1 MNQDR
6 LQQDLIGLIEQAN
19 LDPTQARLTAEKAI
33 LWAGRNGWVNIMA
46 LANLVAGRAH
56 ASQSA
61 FDAAVECYQRAS
73 TLFKDVDDIQR
84 VAESFHGL
92 SAVYLRKGEFSL
104 ALEQLRKALT
114 WLNRLEVEHSLV
126 AVVRMQLSQTLMNL
140 GYWSD
145 AEQELLSLGD
155 GLDVSD
161 QQLAEYQLA
170 LLRLVFFRG
179 DQRAVREQLQLCR
192 ELILSLDNDRF
203 RLPLDYY
210 SARYICKY
218 QKVRQGEK
226 ELTRLWQSANKSDN
240 QILYLAYEAAV
251 DLLQSDYPQRGI
263 FWLTELLTQTALPL
277 SLRQQIHLALAN
289 FFVAHLSHELANE
302 HFQSAA
308 RLTNTIRESE
318 INQQW
323 ARYRADDMFHELR
336 SQLAQHKKN
345 NQILAQSNALLQA
358 VNRIAMAVNAALD
371 QYSLVTRLREQLEG
385 WVSAEIIGIGE
396 LRDDELIF
404 DCLLDGER
412 RIASNR
418 LSMSETRA
426 WSVKAIQQ
434 GRILFENDFVFK
446 DEILMEEA
454 PNVARSVAFVPLKC
468 ENRVIGLLTLQSRQP
483 QAFDSRCISL
493 LEYIAPVIGI
503 AFANQINFR
512 RTIELSGQVS
522 RHQQE
527 LHDVRQLMAHMV
539 DHDELTGLPNRTSLP
554 AHFERWIAQA
564 PFHCLLIRI
573 ANLADINKG
582 LGYGSDDDVVKVLGQ
597 RLRNRLR
604 PDDLL
609 IRMGNDEFLLLVAQ
623 METRDALI
631 DFARQL
637 SELTIQPLR
646 AREQM
651 VDAKPAIGIVT
662 YPEHGETLE
671 EILSMLT
678 IATDHALADETRVF
692 TLE

>member
-6 LQQDLIGLIEQAN
+6 LQRDLIGLIEQTH

-61 FDAAVECYQRAS
+61 FDSAVECYQRAS

-114 WLNRLEVEHSLV
+114 WLNRLEEEHSLV

-145 AEQELLSLGD
+145 AEQELLSLGE

-192 ELILSLDNDRF
+192 EMILSLDNDRF
-203 RLPLDYY
+203 RMPLDYY
-210 SARYICKY
+210 SARYVCKY

-226 ELTRLWQSANKSDN
+226 ELTRLWQDANKSDI

-277 SLRQQIHLALAN
+277 SLKQQIHLALAN

-371 QYSLVTRLREQLEG
+371 QHSLLTRLREQLEG

-396 LRDDELIF
+396 LRDEELIF

-412 RIASNR
+412 RIPSNR

-434 GRILFENDFVFK
+434 GRILFDNDFVFK

-468 ENRVIGLLTLQSRQP
+468 ENRVIGLLTLQSRQS
-483 QAFDSRCISL
+483 QAFDNRCISL

-522 RHQQE
+522 RHKQE

-554 AHFERWIAQA
+554 AHFERWISQA

-582 LGYGSDDDVVKVLGQ
+582 LGYGSDEDVVKILGQ

-609 IRMGNDEFLLLVAQ
+609 IRMSNDEFLLLVGQ
-623 METRDALI
+623 METRESLI

-637 SELTIQPLR
+637 SELTVQPLR
-646 AREQM
+646 AREQT

-671 EILSMLT
+671 EVLSMLT
-678 IATDHALADETRVF
+678 IATDHALSDETNVF

>member
-1 MNQDR
+1 MNQNR
-6 LQQDLIGLIEQAN
+6 LQRDLLDLVDQVS

-56 ASQSA
+56 AHQQA
-61 FDAAVECYQRAS
+61 FDSAVECFQRAS
-73 TLFKDVDDIQR
+73 TLFKDLDDIQR
-84 VAESFHGL
+84 LVESYYGL
-92 SAVYLRKGEFSL
+92 SSVYLRKGEFSL
-104 ALEQLRKALT
+104 AIEQLRKALS
-114 WLNRLEVEHSLV
+114 WLSRMNTEHSLV
-126 AVVRMQLSQTLMNL
+126 VIVRMQLAQALMNL

-145 AEQELLSLGD
+145 AEQEVLSLAE
-155 GLDVSD
+155 GLDVTD
-161 QQLAEYQLA
+161 QQLAEYQL
-170 LLRLVFFRG
+170 LVLRLVFFRG
-179 DQRAVREQLQLCR
+179 DQRTISEQLKLCR
-192 ELILSLDNDRF
+192 ELILSLDNARF
-203 RLPLDYY
+203 RLALDYY
-210 SARYICKY
+210 SARYVGKY

-226 ELTRLWQSANKSDN
+226 ELNRLWQSANKDDN
-240 QILYLAYEAAV
+240 QILYLAYEAAL

-263 FWLTELLTQTALPL
+263 FWLTELLAQASLPL
-277 SLRQQIHLALAN
+277 SLKQQIHLSLAD
-289 FFVAHLSHELANE
+289 FFVAHLSHELASE
-302 HFQSAA
+302 HFQSANKLNSA
-308 RLTNTIRESE
+308 IRESE

-323 ARYRADDMFHELR
+323 ARYQADEMFHELR

-345 NQILAQSNALLQA
+345 NQVLAQSNALLQA
-358 VNRIAMAVNAALD
+358 VNRIAMTVNAALD
-371 QYSLVTRLREQLEG
+371 QHSMLTRLRQQLTG
-385 WVSAEIIGIGE
+385 WISAEIIGIAE
-396 LRDDELIF
+396 LRDEELIF

-412 RIASNR
+412 RIPSNR
-418 LSMSETRA
+418 LPMTESRA
-426 WSVKAIQQ
+426 WSVRAVQQ
-434 GRILFENDFVFK
+434 GRILFENDFVIK

-468 ENRVIGLLTLQSRQP
+468 ENRIIGLLTLQSRQA
-483 QAFDSRCISL
+483 QVFDNRSISL

-512 RTIELSGQVS
+512 RTVELSGQVS
-522 RHQQE
+522 KQQQE

-554 AHFERWIAQA
+554 VHFERWIMQA

-573 ANLADINKG
+573 ANLADINRG
-582 LGYGSDDDVVKVLGQ
+582 LGYGSDDDVVKILGQ

-609 IRMGNDEFLLLVAQ
+609 IRMSDDEFLLLVNDMGA
-623 METRDALI
+623 MALLNQ
-631 DFARQL
+631 FATQL
-637 SELTIQPLR
+637 RTLLQQPLR
-646 AREQM
+646 AREQD

-678 IATDHALADETRVF
+678 IATDHALSDETGVF
-692 TLE
+692 TIE